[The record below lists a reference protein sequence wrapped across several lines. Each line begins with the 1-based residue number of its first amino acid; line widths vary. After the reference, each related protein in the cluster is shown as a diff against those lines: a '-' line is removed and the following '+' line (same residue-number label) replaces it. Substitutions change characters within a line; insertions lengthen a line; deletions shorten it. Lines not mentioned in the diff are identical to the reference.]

1 MDGCHMERGTDMNDM
16 RVKTCVLGAVSTNCY
31 LVYNEGTKKAV
42 IVDPAD
48 NAQFILNKCNEL
60 GITPEAILLTHGHF
74 DHIMAA
80 EDVRRSFHIKI
91 YASETEDAMLSDS
104 GLNLSGGW
112 AGKQTSFHADVLLKD
127 GDELELIGFR
137 WKVIETPGHTTGSV
151 CYYVPEEEVV
161 FSGDTLFCES
171 YGRTDLPTGS
181 SSQMVSSLLDKVF
194 ALPDDTMAYP
204 GHGDTTTIGYEKKN
218 NPIAFYR

>member
-1 MDGCHMERGTDMNDM
+1 MSDM

-31 LVYNEGTKKAV
+31 LVYNESTKKAV

-204 GHGDTTTIGYEKKN
+204 GHGDTTTICLLYTS
-218 NPIAFYR
+218 RCV